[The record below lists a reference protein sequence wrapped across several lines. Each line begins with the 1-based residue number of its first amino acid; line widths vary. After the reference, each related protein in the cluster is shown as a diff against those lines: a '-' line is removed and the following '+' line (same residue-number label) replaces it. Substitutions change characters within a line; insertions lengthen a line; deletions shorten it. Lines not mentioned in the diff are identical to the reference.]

1 MTAPQTTYIPGV
13 CNIGPAE
20 RRMRRTIGWLGVL
33 ISVILTVALLAA
45 GTDRGWRLLV
55 WFPATL
61 AAVGFLQSAW
71 HFCAKFGFGGVFNF
85 GATVGKTD
93 TVEQAEFRRKDVRTA
108 VLILVLA
115 ALIGAAA
122 AAVAFFL
129 PA

>member
-1 MTAPQTTYIPGV
+1 MISPQPEYIPGV

-20 RRMRRTIGWLGVL
+20 RQMRRTIGWLGVL
-33 ISVILTVALLAA
+33 ISIILTVVLLAA

-55 WFPATL
+55 WFPATV

-71 HFCAKFGFGGVFNF
+71 HFCAKFGFGGVFNV

-108 VLILVLA
+108 MLILVFS

-122 AAVAFFL
+122 AAVAYFL